1 MPVLQPILD
10 AVSVCVSHG
19 VTLAVIS
26 PGSRSA
32 ALSLAFE
39 RHPEVKTTIAIDERT
54 GGFLAL
60 GMAQQT
66 RKAVAL
72 VCTSGSAGYNYA
84 PAVVEAFFQHI
95 PLLVLTADRPP
106 EWIGQQDGQTIY
118 QHELFGKHCKAS
130 YSFPV
135 DVQHPD
141 TEWYANRILNEAI
154 LTAERYP
161 QGPVH
166 INIPIREP
174 FYPMAEEPFVFS
186 SKRKLTVFVG
196 DKKLT
201 VNQWHTLQDSWESAE
216 RILIAVGQ
224 HSPSPELTEILMRMS
239 EEWHIPVVSEA
250 IGNVRG
256 EGVISHQDFI
266 LANTANPKF
275 VPDLLIT
282 IGESFI
288 SKNLKKYFRVHQ
300 PAQHWHVDASEAWV
314 DTLQTLTTSIQVEP
328 VYFFQTLFED
338 LDYQHFTSGDEP
350 TVDSGF
356 QEYWQGAARVVKTR
370 LHSFFNT
377 YHTWS
382 ELRAVFWLLEQ
393 LPAYAQLQVANSLSV
408 RYVNMFGS
416 QLKETVEVFANRG
429 TSGIDGCVS
438 TAMGAAMVS
447 ATPVYLLVG
456 DVAFLYDRNGF
467 LIENLPANFKI
478 ILLNNSGGSIF
489 RMIEGPRAQ
498 PELLRLF
505 ETQHAFTAERTAAD
519 ANVGYWSA
527 ASWEELTAS
536 WPVFSA
542 HPHCGL
548 LELHTDSAT
557 NQQIFDAMKR
567 HIAE

>member
-10 AVSVCVSHG
+10 VVSVCVSHG
-19 VTLAVIS
+19 VTLAVLS

-39 RHPEVKTTIAIDERT
+39 RHPDVKTTIALDERT

-118 QHELFGKHCKAS
+118 QHEIFGKHCKAS
-130 YSFPV
+130 YIFPV

-141 TEWYANRILNEAI
+141 TEWYVNRILNEAI

-174 FYPMAEEPFVFS
+174 FYPTAEESFVFT
-186 SKRKLTVFVG
+186 SKRKMAVFAG

-201 VNQWHTLQDSWESAE
+201 VSQWHTLQDSWESAE
-216 RILIAVGQ
+216 RILIVVGQ
-224 HSPSPELTEILMRMS
+224 HTPSIELTDILIRMS
-239 EEWHIPVVSEA
+239 EEWHIPVVSEV

-256 EGVISHQDFI
+256 EGIISHHDFI
-266 LANTANPKF
+266 LANTANSEY
-275 VPDLLIT
+275 VPDLLVT
-282 IGESFI
+282 IGDSFI
-288 SKNLKKYFRVHQ
+288 SKNLKKYFRLRK
-300 PAQHWHVDASEAWV
+300 PSQHWHVDANEAWI
-314 DTLQTLTTSIQVEP
+314 DTLQTLTNSIQVDP

-350 TVDSGF
+350 TVDSSF
-356 QEYWQGAARVVKTR
+356 QANWLGANRAVRAR
-370 LHSFFNT
+370 LHSFFCAQHEWN
-377 YHTWS
+377 
-382 ELRAVFWLLEQ
+382 ELRAVFLLLEQ
-393 LPAYAQLQVANSLSV
+393 IPEYAQLQVANSLSV

-438 TAMGAAMVS
+438 TAIGAAMV
-447 ATPVYLLVG
+447 TDKPVYLLVG

-467 LIENLPANFKI
+467 LIENLPSNLKI

-519 ANVGYWSA
+519 ANIGYWST
-527 ASWEELTAS
+527 ASWEEFTAH
-536 WPVFSA
+536 WPIFSA
-542 HPHCGL
+542 YPHCGL
-548 LELHTDSAT
+548 LELHSNSET
-557 NQQIFDAMKR
+557 NQRIFDTMKR
-567 HIAE
+567 YIAD